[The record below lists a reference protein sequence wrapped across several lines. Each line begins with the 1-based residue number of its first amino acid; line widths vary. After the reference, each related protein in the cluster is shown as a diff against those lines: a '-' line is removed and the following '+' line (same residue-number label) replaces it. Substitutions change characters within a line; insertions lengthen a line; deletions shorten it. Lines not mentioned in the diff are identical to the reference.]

1 MITIDR
7 PAAPVSSRSPQENI
21 IQLRCP
27 HCGVRLISVDAKPD
41 SDPDHDFDARQC
53 SNCQCYI
60 CCQNGIWRALHDRRA
75 AYFGRFITDYEFIRA
90 AEGRGS
96 DASDY
101 YLALPYHDISGKN
114 ADQWSIRARTFRY
127 IEQRI
132 LPPFEMQCGRKLRI
146 LDLGAGNGWMSY
158 RLALAGHMPVAVDL
172 LTNDRDGLGA
182 AAHFRNRLPSLFLRV
197 QAELDHLPFADDAF
211 DLVIFNA
218 SFHYSENYVTTF
230 AEAIRCTRPGG
241 LIVIA
246 DTPWYSRDESGRK
259 MVSERR
265 THFRARYGFASDTI
279 PSREYLTDHDLE
291 LLRGRFA
298 IEWKLYTPYYGVR
311 WLLRPLIAKLH
322 RRREPSRFCIYA
334 AEVRG

>member
-7 PAAPVSSRSPQENI
+7 PAAPASRRGPQENS

-27 HCGVRLISVDAKPD
+27 HCGVRLITVDANPD
-41 SDPDHDFDARQC
+41 SGPDHNFDARQC

-60 CCQNGIWRALHDRRA
+60 LCQNGIWRALHEGRA

-101 YLALPYHDISGKN
+101 YLALPYRDISGKN
-114 ADQWSIRARTFRY
+114 RDQWSIRARTFRY

-132 LPPFEMQCGRKLRI
+132 LPPFEKQCGRKLRI

-158 RLALAGHMPVAVDL
+158 RLALAGHVSVAVDL
-172 LTNDRDGLGA
+172 LTNGQDGLGA
-182 AAHFRNRLPSLFLRV
+182 AAHFRSQLPSLFLRV

-211 DLVIFNA
+211 DVVIFNA
-218 SFHYSENYVTTF
+218 SFHYSESYVTTF
-230 AEAIRCTRPGG
+230 AEAMRCTRPGG

-265 THFRARYGFASDTI
+265 ERFTARYGFASDAI

-291 LLRGRFA
+291 LLRDGFA
-298 IEWKLYTPYYGVR
+298 TEWKLYTPYYGVR
-311 WLLRPLIAKLH
+311 WSLRPLLAKL
-322 RRREPSRFCIYA
+322 RRHREPSRFRIYA

>member
-7 PAAPVSSRSPQENI
+7 PAAPVSSRCPQENS
-21 IQLRCP
+21 IQLQCP
-27 HCGVRLISVDAKPD
+27 HCGAGLISVDAKPEP
-41 SDPDHDFDARQC
+41 DPDHSFHTRQC
-53 SNCQCYI
+53 SDCQCYI
-60 CCQNGIWRALHDRRA
+60 FCQNGIWRALHDGRTA
-75 AYFGRFITDYEFIRA
+75 HFGRFITDYEFIRA

-101 YLALPYHDISGKN
+101 YLALPYRDISGRN
-114 ADQWSIRARTFRY
+114 ADQWSIRSRTFRY

-132 LPPFEMQCGRKLRI
+132 LSRFATQRGRKLRI

-172 LTNDRDGLGA
+172 LTNDQDGLGA
-182 AAHFRNRLPSLFLRV
+182 AAHFRSRLPSLFLRV

-218 SFHYSENYVTTF
+218 SFHYSEDYVTTF
-230 AEAIRCTRPGG
+230 AEALRCTRPGG

-259 MVSERR
+259 MVNERR
-265 THFRARYGFASDTI
+265 AHFIARYGFASDAI

-291 LLRGRFA
+291 LLRDRFA
-298 IEWKLYTPYYGVR
+298 IEWRLYTPYYGVR
-311 WLLRPLIAKLH
+311 WSLRPLLAKLQ
-322 RRREPSRFCIYA
+322 RRREPSRFRIHV